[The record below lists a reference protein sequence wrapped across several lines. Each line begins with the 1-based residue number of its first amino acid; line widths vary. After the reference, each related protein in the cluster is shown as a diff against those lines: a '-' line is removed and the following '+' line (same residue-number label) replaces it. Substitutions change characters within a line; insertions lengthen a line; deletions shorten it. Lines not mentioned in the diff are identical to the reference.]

1 MTAIPREMQTTRLR
15 HGRTTPGRH
24 GRIDMRNPVGRVRHL
39 RREIK
44 LKTRL
49 ILAAVL
55 VLLGACG
62 SMSTRT
68 AGDAALCGAEATDQV
83 ERAAKREFC
92 R

>member
-1 MTAIPREMQTTRLR
+1 M
-15 HGRTTPGRH
+15 
-24 GRIDMRNPVGRVRHL
+24 
-39 RREIK
+39 
-44 LKTRL
+44 KTRL